1 MYCILITGI
10 PASGKTT
17 LAKYIAS
24 ELSIPMFSKD
34 QMKELLFDEVGFHSR
49 EEKVSL
55 GVASMELMYYAAE
68 QLMKCG

>member
-17 LAKYIAS
+17 LAEYIAK
-24 ELSIPMFSKD
+24 ELQIPMFSKD

-49 EEKVSL
+49 E
-55 GVASMELMYYAAE
+55 A
-68 QLMKCG
+68 